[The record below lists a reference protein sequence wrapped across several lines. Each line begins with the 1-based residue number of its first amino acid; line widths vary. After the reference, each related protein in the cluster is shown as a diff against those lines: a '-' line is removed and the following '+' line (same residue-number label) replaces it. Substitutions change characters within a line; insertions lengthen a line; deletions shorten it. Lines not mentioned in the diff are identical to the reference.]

1 MVVKEN
7 IRNAWTELLIILRN
21 ARETASNLTDPR
33 ILGEQLQIIF
43 RDESK
48 LLDKQKTKYNEKRS
62 FTNKFYP

>member
-1 MVVKEN
+1 MFNDSHVVVVKEN
-7 IRNAWTELLIILRN
+7 IRNAWAELLIILRN

-48 LLDKQKTKYNEKRS
+48 L
-62 FTNKFYP
+62 FT